1 MECFHIEERGCFA
14 TPALRRE
21 NLMKGDVI
29 LIYPRT
35 DSFHEPL
42 PVFEF
47 PKANGLRLWVLPFC
61 LKSRMLSVPVNA
73 EFADAF
79 RVGTHLT
86 MSPGI
91 GVPRQQHD
99 GNLRS

>member
-1 MECFHIEERGCFA
+1 MECFPIDESGCFA

-47 PKANGLRLWVLPFC
+47 PKAIGLR
-61 LKSRMLSVPVNA
+61 
-73 EFADAF
+73 
-79 RVGTHLT
+79 
-86 MSPGI
+86 
-91 GVPRQQHD
+91 
-99 GNLRS
+99 

>member
-47 PKANGLRLWVLPFC
+47 PKAKRPTIMGPALLPQVQDVERAGKC
-61 LKSRMLSVPVNA
+61 
-73 EFADAF
+73 
-79 RVGTHLT
+79 
-86 MSPGI
+86 
-91 GVPRQQHD
+91 
-99 GNLRS
+99 